1 MRVFSERKTGQSGSK
16 LALAVFFSFSLHVF
30 IFVAAMTLFS
40 VVTPRF
46 SIPPTYQVK
55 LVGLPSELTSE
66 PQAAAA
72 PVAPKPE
79 EKPKKEPA
87 SPKAVKASP
96 KQSKTALKKR
106 AMPELAQKQKKA
118 APEPVQPQEAPSKP
132 AAGPP
137 VPERGVVAKA
147 GGAAEGVAVGHTSP
161 EFKFPP
167 YVAIVREKIEHNWNP
182 PPSSKNIKVTVLFK
196 ILRSGRVE
204 DPKLKESSG
213 QFYFDQAAIRAILMS
228 NPFPPLPEGFFRDY
242 EEFSVDMM
250 EKE

>member
-1 MRVFSERKTGQSGSK
+1 MRVFSERKIGQSGSK
-16 LALAVFFSFSLHVF
+16 LVLAVFFSFSLHVVF
-30 IFVAAMTLFS
+30 FVAAVTLFS
-40 VVTPRF
+40 VVRPRF
-46 SIPPTYQVK
+46 SIPPSYQVK

-66 PQAAAA
+66 PQAAPPA
-72 PVAPKPE
+72 APKPE
-79 EKPKKEPA
+79 EKHKKEPA
-87 SPKAVKASP
+87 SQKAVKASP
-96 KQSKTALKKR
+96 KQSKTALKKST
-106 AMPELAQKQKKA
+106 MPEFVQKPKKA
-118 APEPVQPQEAPSKP
+118 APEPVQPEAAHSKP

-137 VPERGVVAKA
+137 VPERGVAKA
-147 GGAAEGVAVGHTSP
+147 GGAADGVAVGHTSP

-167 YVAIVREKIEHNWNP
+167 YVAIVRDKIEQNWNP
-182 PPSSKNIKVTVLFK
+182 PPSSKNVKVTVLFK

-242 EEFSVDMM
+242 EEFSVDMV

>member
-1 MRVFSERKTGQSGSK
+1 MRVFSERKTGQSGSN

-30 IFVAAMTLFS
+30 VFVAAMTLFS
-40 VVTPRF
+40 AVTPRF
-46 SIPPTYQVK
+46 AIPPSYQVK
-55 LVGLPSELTSE
+55 LVGLPSELTAE
-66 PQAAAA
+66 PQAAPA
-72 PVAPKPE
+72 PSAPKPE
-79 EKPKKEPA
+79 EKPKKEPVTQ
-87 SPKAVKASP
+87 KAIKASP
-96 KQSKTALKKR
+96 KQSKTALKKS
-106 AMPELAQKQKKA
+106 AMPEFVQKPKKA
-118 APEPVQPQEAPSKP
+118 APEPAQPEAVPSKP
-132 AAGPP
+132 AAGPS
-137 VPERGVVAKA
+137 VPERPAIKS
-147 GGAAEGVAVGHTSP
+147 GGASEGVAVGHTSP

-167 YVAIVREKIEHNWNP
+167 YVAIVREKIEQNWNP
-182 PPSSKNIKVTVLFK
+182 PASSKNIKVTVLFK